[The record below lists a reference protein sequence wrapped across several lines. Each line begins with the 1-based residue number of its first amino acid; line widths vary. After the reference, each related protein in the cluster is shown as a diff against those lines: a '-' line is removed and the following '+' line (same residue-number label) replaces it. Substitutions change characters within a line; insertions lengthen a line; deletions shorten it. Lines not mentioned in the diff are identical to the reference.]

1 MRRGGGWSRTV
12 GAGAVVA
19 VLAGCAGSGP
29 GDDPTDPPSR
39 ATPTPLPTATVTT
52 VAERCLSSA
61 PGGIVTVPAADGSAL
76 TGATYGSGRRAV
88 VLLHQTGAGG
98 FCGWVPYARWLGE
111 RGVVALAVDDCLHGA
126 SRCTDATTADVRA
139 QVAAAVDWA
148 RGRGAERVAVVGA
161 SMGGSRALGVGQAA
175 GADAVVDLSGP
186 ERWEGVPD
194 AVTAARATTVPLL
207 VVSSD
212 GDGGIDG
219 DVLDAAV
226 EASPSARKDRV
237 RLEGSA
243 HGWDVVTE
251 GIGDDAEVTDRGPWL
266 LRWVEKALDR

>member
-1 MRRGGGWSRTV
+1 MVG
-12 GAGAVVA
+12 GAG
-19 VLAGCAGSGP
+19 
-29 GDDPTDPPSR
+29 R
-39 ATPTPLPTATVTT
+39 
-52 VAERCLSSA
+52 SA
-61 PGGIVTVPAADGSAL
+61 PVRWWPSSPGARAPDPDGPAVAGHPDAAADGHRDDRRRAL
-76 TGATYGSGRRAV
+76 PQQRPRRDRHGAGRRRVGADRGTYGSGRRAV

-194 AVTAARATTVPLL
+194 AAAAARATTVPLL

-219 DVLDAAV
+219 DVLDARGRG
-226 EASPSARKDRV
+226 SPSARKDRV
-237 RLEGSA
+237 RLEGAA